1 MINLLIYSVIVSVL
15 LIIFLQKIKAQFIK
29 NTFLTMIVIFLVNFI
44 YFLFFYKT
52 SFLKL
57 LMYINILILFN
68 LILIIVLQS
77 YNSSIQLVI
86 LKEKIKK
93 INFTKKDQI
102 IFNNRLVNLS
112 KNGIISIQN
121 NNVYIKNKYILSVVF
136 FFIVLRKIYKINFK
150 N

>member
-1 MINLLIYSVIVSVL
+1 
-15 LIIFLQKIKAQFIK
+15 
-29 NTFLTMIVIFLVNFI
+29 
-44 YFLFFYKT
+44 
-52 SFLKL
+52 
-57 LMYINILILFN
+57 MYINILILFN

>member
-121 NNVYIKNKYILSVVF
+121 NNVYIKNKHILFVVF